1 MRVVIVEHFRSDNLL
16 LVILFLNRS
25 ALAEVTNELEE
36 RQQRWSQIESLCG
49 FQIMSQTSF
58 GVGKDNGT
66 RSRSG
71 SAIAQALVNV
81 ANVAGVSSGRK
92 ISFSASPWKTILEDN
107 TAMESKEDLPPT
119 YSTATAKVGLPDDE
133 NKPSTPKKNSA
144 GPEFDDFHSSCQDIL
159 PETEDVSFNMS
170 DSHPS
175 HQLGAEAMN
184 GATNLVESKTS
195 GKHPEHLVLSS
206 GQLEEDDP
214 AVNGTHSESPT
225 GKSKKR
231 LSWFGKRQD
240 STTESESSSAPEN
253 DDETKR
259 KVRWLWRSAVRKS
272 KAQRNP
278 ANKREDDAPVAT
290 SLEKLKSG

>member
-1 MRVVIVEHFRSDNLL
+1 MFFD
-16 LVILFLNRS
+16 RS

-36 RQQRWSQIESLCG
+36 RQHRWSQIESLCG

-58 GVGKDNGT
+58 GIGKDNGT

-92 ISFSASPWKTILEDN
+92 ISSSASPWKTISEVS
-107 TAMESKEDLPPT
+107 TESKEDLPPT
-119 YSTATAKVGLPDDE
+119 YSTATGNVGLLDALNE
-133 NKPSTPKKNSA
+133 PSAQKKNSA
-144 GPEFDDFHSSCQDIL
+144 GPECDDVHNSFQHFT
-159 PETEDVSFNMS
+159 PETENVSLCTS

-175 HQLGAEAMN
+175 RQLGAEAMN
-184 GATNLVESKTS
+184 DATNAVESKTS
-195 GKHPEHLVLSS
+195 GKHPEDLVLSC
-206 GQLEEDDP
+206 GQLEEDEP
-214 AVNGTHSESPT
+214 AVNGALSESPT

-259 KVRWLWRSAVRKS
+259 KVKWLWRSAVRKS

>member
-1 MRVVIVEHFRSDNLL
+1 
-16 LVILFLNRS
+16 
-25 ALAEVTNELEE
+25 
-36 RQQRWSQIESLCG
+36 
-49 FQIMSQTSF
+49 MSQTSF
-58 GVGKDNGT
+58 GIGKDNGT

-71 SAIAQALVNV
+71 SVIAQALVNV

-92 ISFSASPWKTILEDN
+92 ISSSASPWKKILEGN

-119 YSTATAKVGLPDDE
+119 YSTATAHVGLLEDQNE
-133 NKPSTPKKNSA
+133 PSTPKKNSA
-144 GPEFDDFHSSCQDIL
+144 GTECDDFHSSCRDFT
-159 PETEDVSFNMS
+159 PETEDVSFILS

-184 GATNLVESKTS
+184 SATNVVESKTP
-195 GKHPEHLVLSS
+195 GKHPEHFGLSS
-206 GQLEEDDP
+206 GQFEEDEL
-214 AVNGTHSESPT
+214 AVNGAQSESPT